1 MQKSNKSVMVGLA
14 ALVAVAAVIVYAYRV
29 AVPMK
34 VSSAIITSQA
44 ESTAPPKTPAAPPE
58 TVAPEPLPPAPAA
71 PPPLPEIARPEPLPP
86 AVPTPL
92 SGVTSPP
99 SASPPSGPASKVLYD
114 LNQLP
119 PPVQHML
126 KEIVVAAQSGDIE
139 RMRPVLESNELKPM
153 VAAAAVDDPIAF
165 WKKASADGE
174 GRDVLA
180 ALLNVLSS
188 GFVRMKEGREEMY
201 VWPYFAETNLAT
213 LTPQQQVE
221 LYRVVPAAQAKPMQQ
236 SGKYSYYRVG
246 IAADGVWH
254 YFLP

>member
-34 VSSAIITSQA
+34 ASSAVITSQA

-153 VAAAAVDDPIAF
+153 VAE
-165 WKKASADGE
+165 ASADGE

>member
-34 VSSAIITSQA
+34 ASSAVITSQA

-58 TVAPEPLPPAPAA
+58 TVA
-71 PPPLPEIARPEPLPP
+71 PEPLPP

-180 ALLNVLSS
+180 ALLNILSS